1 MNKLL
6 QILSD
11 GEYHSGEEIG
21 KLLGISRTAIWKQ
34 MQKVETLGLP
44 VESQKGCGYRIAG
57 GLDLLAHDAVFQQ
70 LSPQAKKLL
79 KQLDIQ
85 STVTSTNELAKQKAE
100 AGNASGLVVVAEQQT
115 NGRGR
120 RGREWVSPYG
130 CNLYLSLV
138 WGFDGGVSALE
149 GLSLAVGVAVRKAI
163 IRMGIEP
170 LADKEPSAH
179 KEPSVRRE
187 LLELKWPNDLL
198 WKKRKVGGILLEVIG
213 DPAGF
218 CQVIIGIGL
227 NVKMPKE
234 HAAEIAQNW
243 ANLTELVWG
252 DEVEDNEVEGE
263 KAKSR
268 APRNQLA
275 GAVVDELL
283 QLLDKYHELGFKHY
297 RDEWHQYDAYADE
310 SVVLSLI
317 DETVEGIARGV
328 DHTGAL
334 RLEIDGEIKIF
345 SGGEV
350 SLRGVK

>member
-1 MNKLL
+1 MDKLL

-11 GEYHSGEEIG
+11 GEYHSGEELG

-34 MQKVETLGLP
+34 MQKVEALGLP

-57 GLDLLAHDAVFQQ
+57 GLDLLTHDAVYEQ
-70 LSPQAKKLL
+70 LSPKSKKLL
-79 KQLDIQ
+79 KQLDVQ

-100 AGNASGLVVVAEQQT
+100 ATNASGFVVVAEQQT
-115 NGRGR
+115 GGRGR

-163 IRMGIEP
+163 VRLGV
-170 LADKEPSAH
+170 
-179 KEPSVRRE
+179 EPSVKKE

-198 WKKRKVGGILLEVIG
+198 WKKRKIGGILLEVIG

-218 CQVIIGIGL
+218 CQVIIGVGL
-227 NVKMPKE
+227 NVDMPKG
-234 HAAEIAQNW
+234 HAAGIDQSW
-243 ANLTELVWG
+243 ANLVELVPG
-252 DEVEDNEVEGE
+252 GLSRNELV
-263 KAKSR
+263 
-268 APRNQLA
+268 
-275 GAVVDELL
+275 GAVADELL
-283 QLLDKYHELGFKHY
+283 LLLDGYNELGFKCY

-310 SVVLSLI
+310 AVTLSLMDKTI
-317 DETVEGIARGV
+317 EGVARGV
-328 DHTGAL
+328 DHAGAL
-334 RLEIDGEIKIF
+334 RLEIDGEIKTF

-350 SLRGVK
+350 SMRGVK

>member
-1 MNKLL
+1 MDKLL

-11 GEYHSGEEIG
+11 GEYHSGEELG

-34 MQKVETLGLP
+34 MQKVEALGLP

-57 GLDLLAHDAVFQQ
+57 GLDLLIHDAVCEQ
-70 LSPQAKKLL
+70 LSPKAKKLL

-85 STVTSTNELAKQKAE
+85 STITSTNELAKQKAE
-100 AGNASGLVVVAEQQT
+100 AANASGLVVVAEQQT

-120 RGREWVSPYG
+120 RGRAWVSPYG

-163 IRMGIEP
+163 MGMGV
-170 LADKEPSAH
+170 EPSAH
-179 KEPSVRRE
+179 KESPANKEPTARRGH
-187 LLELKWPNDLL
+187 LELKWPNDLL
-198 WKKRKVGGILLEVIG
+198 WQKRKVGGILLEVIG
-213 DPAGF
+213 DPTGF

-227 NVKMPKE
+227 NVEMPKE
-234 HAAEIAQNW
+234 HAADIDQNW
-243 ANLTELVWG
+243 ANLTELVMG
-252 DEVEDNEVEGE
+252 DEVEGDEVKGLV
-263 KAKSR
+263 
-268 APRNQLA
+268 PRNQLA

-310 SVVLSLI
+310 SVALSLI
-317 DETVEGIARGV
+317 DETIEGIARGV

>member
-1 MNKLL
+1 MDKLL

-11 GEYHSGEEIG
+11 GKYHSGEEIG

-34 MQKVETLGLP
+34 MQKVEGLGLP

-57 GLDLLAHDAVFQQ
+57 GLDLLTQDAVFEQ
-70 LSPQAKKLL
+70 LSPKAKKLL

-100 AGNASGLVVVAEQQT
+100 TTNASGLVVVAEQQT

-163 IRMGIEP
+163 MRMDIEP
-170 LADKEPSAH
+170 LADKEPSASR
-179 KEPSVRRE
+179 EP
-187 LLELKWPNDLL
+187 LKLKWPNDLL
-198 WKKRKVGGILLEVIG
+198 WQKRKVGGILLEVIG

-218 CQVIIGIGL
+218 CQVIIGVGL

-234 HAAEIAQNW
+234 HASDIDQNW

-252 DEVEDNEVEGE
+252 DEVQINEVAGD
-263 KAKSR
+263 KVKSLVS
-268 APRNQLA
+268 RNELA

-297 RDEWHQYDAYADE
+297 RDEWHRYDAYANE
-310 SVVLSLI
+310 PVALSLI
-317 DETVEGIARGV
+317 NETVEGIAKGV
-328 DHTGAL
+328 DHSGAL
-334 RLEIDGEIKIF
+334 RLEIDGEIKTF